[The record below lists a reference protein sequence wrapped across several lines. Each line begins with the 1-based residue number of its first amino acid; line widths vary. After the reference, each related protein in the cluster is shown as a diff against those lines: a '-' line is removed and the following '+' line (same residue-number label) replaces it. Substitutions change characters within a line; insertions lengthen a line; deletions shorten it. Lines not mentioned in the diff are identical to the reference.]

1 MKSVIFCAQS
11 GMHGPARGQALLD
24 DLRLPNLRLP
34 SSSDLRLPSSV
45 SAAAARA
52 FQKVAGD
59 AIGEDVATAVSEWR
73 RALGVAARSE
83 AVCDL
88 YAAPFVHGPALEAEA
103 RRLDTALSRFPEQ
116 AQVRQAHEQLHTI
129 ELELPSVSAAL
140 MAVSAP
146 ELPGDFGAG
155 VRAIVSTRLAR
166 EADLD
171 ARRERDVAQVKA
183 QAEEGRQ
190 AFKENLRRAR
200 GSRPD

>member
-1 MKSVIFCAQS
+1 M
-11 GMHGPARGQALLD
+11 
-24 DLRLPNLRLP
+24 
-34 SSSDLRLPSSV
+34 
-45 SAAAARA
+45 
-52 FQKVAGD
+52 
-59 AIGEDVATAVSEWR
+59 SEWR

-88 YAAPFVHGPALEAEA
+88 YAAPIVHGPALEAEA